1 MKIVNTPKQRAFFR
15 HTSLNF
21 LAIRQDACENLPCL
35 AKNSLLL
42 GISPIFKQALVS
54 EMEEWEKAAKRREI
68 EAYFFRR
75 SGSLGGLA
83 VRVLNSPAFF
93 EAK

>member
-1 MKIVNTPKQRAFFR
+1 
-15 HTSLNF
+15 
-21 LAIRQDACENLPCL
+21 
-35 AKNSLLL
+35 
-42 GISPIFKQALVS
+42 
-54 EMEEWEKAAKRREI
+54 MEEWEKAAKRREI